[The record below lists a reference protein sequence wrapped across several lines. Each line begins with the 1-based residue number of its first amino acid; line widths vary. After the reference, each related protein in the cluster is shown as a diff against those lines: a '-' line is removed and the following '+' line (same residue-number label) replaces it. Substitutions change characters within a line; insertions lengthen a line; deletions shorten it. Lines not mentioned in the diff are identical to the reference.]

1 MAANGGAASPW
12 FYLDAAAQH
21 RGPYSPIQLRG
32 LQEAGSLT
40 DETLVWKEGL
50 PEWLPLAQVSE
61 LAATAAAP
69 TSERPPVSNM
79 AAGTTRRPADT
90 AAAAEPEDGED
101 EELRRWREEVR
112 AAEAE
117 AEALKRGRWRGAKG
131 KAAAAAAASAAAS
144 ALRAGVQ
151 SEQAAGDGNEDEE
164 DDDEDAVGVLEG
176 NGHGAAVGGNGH
188 DREQPGTPPEG
199 EREFEDDDGT
209 KYKWDGA
216 LRAWVPQE
224 EGVPSYQ
231 PEDMTYVEEEE
242 VMPSM
247 AVAAAA
253 VTLERD
259 AAAATAEGA
268 AEAPGSG
275 GGRELWGELNKGGG
289 GSGEAGARGPTA
301 KRKADK
307 AAESEEG
314 GKEGEKK
321 EVQAQ
326 PEGWFDLKVNTSVY
340 ISGLPDDTTMEEVE
354 EVFSKCGIVKPDA
367 ETGKPRIKLYQD
379 KVSGTLKGDGLVT
392 YLKEPSVD
400 LALKILDG
408 APLRPGDRQAM
419 TVTRAKFEQKGEVFV
434 KKAPSKQKKKKAK
447 NQEQRALGWAEY
459 HAAFGLTCCGPGGF
473 DDAKLL
479 KPMTV
484 LLKYMF
490 TREELVEDP
499 SLLKELEGDVA
510 EECSK
515 MGAVEKVRVFENHP
529 EGVVTVRFKD
539 KNAGLKCIEV
549 MNGRWFAGRMVEAQ
563 EDTGLV
569 NHALV
574 HDAAAEEARL
584 QKFSRELEED

>member
-12 FYLDAAAQH
+12 FYLDATAQH
-21 RGPYSPIQLRG
+21 RGPYSPSQLRG
-32 LQEAGSLT
+32 LREAGGLT

-50 PEWLPLAQVSE
+50 PEWLPLAQVPE
-61 LAATAAAP
+61 LAATAAAAP
-69 TSERPPVSNM
+69 TSRRPPVGNM
-79 AAGTTRRPADT
+79 AAGTTRRSADA
-90 AAAAEPEDGED
+90 AAAAEPDDGED
-101 EELRRWREEVR
+101 EELRRWREEVK

-117 AEALKRGRWRGAKG
+117 AEALKRGRRRGAKG
-131 KAAAAAAASAAAS
+131 KAAVAAAALAAALAS
-144 ALRAGVQ
+144 RAGVQ
-151 SEQAAGDGNEDEE
+151 SEQAAGDGDEDEE
-164 DDDEDAVGVLEG
+164 DDDDDAIGVVEG
-176 NGHGAAVGGNGH
+176 NGHGAAVGGDDQDGE
-188 DREQPGTPPEG
+188 RPGTPPEG

-209 KYKWDGA
+209 QYKWDGT
-216 LRAWVPQE
+216 LRAWAPQE
-224 EGVPSYQ
+224 EGAPSYR

-247 AVAAAA
+247 AAAAAA

-259 AAAATAEGA
+259 AAAAAAEGP
-268 AEAPGSG
+268 AEAPGGG

-289 GSGEAGARGPTA
+289 IGGGEAGARGPTA

-307 AAESEEG
+307 ATELEEG
-314 GKEGEKK
+314 GKQGEKK

-340 ISGLPDDTTMEEVE
+340 ISGLPGDTTVEEVE

-379 KVSGTLKGDGLVT
+379 KASGVLKGDGLVT

-447 NQEQRALGWAEY
+447 NQEQRALGW
-459 HAAFGLTCCGPGGF
+459 GGF
-473 DDAKLL
+473 DDAKVL

-490 TREELVEDP
+490 TREELTEDP

-569 NHALV
+569 NYALV

-584 QKFSRELEED
+584 QKFARELEED